1 MSYTR
6 EFKIRQPNGYWKNTL
21 EDFLRSNE
29 EYIKI
34 TWDPTSYNKSPK
46 SLQSVVSGI
55 ISREK
60 MPLRTALRGTNLYIV
75 KHKRV

>member
-60 MPLRTALRGTNLYIV
+60 MPLRTALRGTNLYV
-75 KHKRV
+75 LKWKRM